1 MEKDRRRQDFANRF
15 NVALAATGKT
25 SLSDGSLVQLLARK
39 GVAVTPVT
47 VSNWRNGKHMPKLE
61 QIEGIAEILGIDPGQ
76 LAFGARQRVA
86 EGTAAYRS
94 GDAEQRD
101 LVESFA
107 LLGEDERG
115 VVRELIRVLSVR
127 AIRPDK
133 RPGPRKRR

>member
-1 MEKDRRRQDFANRF
+1 MENDRRRQGFANRF
-15 NVALAATGKT
+15 NAALAASGKA

-47 VSNWRNGKHMPKLE
+47 VANWRNGKHMPKLE
-61 QIEGIAEILGIDPGQ
+61 QIGGIAEMLGIDPGQ